1 MILSAEQ
8 SFTLRHPH
16 GQAAALAFVR
26 DPAAALA
33 GVRFLRG
40 LASDG
45 EQVWGEL
52 LVTVPLLGEVDLPF
66 RSEIVR
72 TPQGAELRPL
82 TLTGE
87 RAWVAVSGQATV
99 GQSTAGEGGEMAFAF
114 QFQAHLA
121 TPEAEGWGGAAFE
134 KMVQAAAGRTLERV
148 AKALPE
154 GLAAGL
160 PPA

>member
-26 DPAAALA
+26 EPAAALA

-40 LASDG
+40 LDSDG

-66 RSEIVR
+66 RSELVR
-72 TPQGAELRPL
+72 TAQGAELRPL

-87 RAWVAVSGQATV
+87 RAWVAVSGQATAAE
-99 GQSTAGEGGEMAFAF
+99 AGEMVFAF

-148 AKALPE
+148 AQALPE

-160 PPA
+160 PPV

>member
-1 MILSAEQ
+1 MILRAEQ
-8 SFTLRHPH
+8 TFRLRHPH
-16 GQAAALAFVR
+16 GQAAALAYVR

-45 EQVWGEL
+45 EQVRGEL

-66 RSEIVR
+66 CSDLVA

-82 TLTGE
+82 VLTGE
-87 RAWVAVSGQATV
+87 RAWVAVSGQA
-99 GQSTAGEGGEMAFAF
+99 AAEDGEMTFHF

>member
-1 MILSAEQ
+1 VILSAEQ

-26 DPAAALA
+26 EPAAALA

-40 LASDG
+40 LDSDG

-87 RAWVAVSGQATV
+87 RAWVAVSGQAT
-99 GQSTAGEGGEMAFAF
+99 AAEGGEMAFAF

>member
-26 DPAAALA
+26 EPAVALA

-40 LASDG
+40 LDSDG

-66 RSEIVR
+66 RSELVR
-72 TPQGAELRPL
+72 TAQGAELRPL

-87 RAWVAVSGQATV
+87 RAWVAVSGQAT
-99 GQSTAGEGGEMAFAF
+99 AAEGGEMAFAF

>member
-1 MILSAEQ
+1 MILRAEQ
-8 SFTLRHPH
+8 SFRLRHPH
-16 GQAAALAFVR
+16 GQAAALDFVR

-40 LASDG
+40 LGASG
-45 EQVWGEL
+45 AEVWGEL

-66 RSEIVR
+66 RSELRR
-72 TPQGAELRPL
+72 TPHGAELLPL
-82 TLTGE
+82 PLTGE
-87 RAWVAVSGQATV
+87 RAWVAVSGQAAA
-99 GQSTAGEGGEMAFAF
+99 GGAGEMTF
-114 QFQAHLA
+114 QFQFEAHLA

>member
-1 MILSAEQ
+1 MILRAEQ
-8 SFTLRHPH
+8 TFTLRHPH
-16 GQAAALAFVR
+16 GQAAALAFVQE
-26 DPAAALA
+26 PAAALA

-66 RSEIVR
+66 RSELVR

-87 RAWVAVSGQATV
+87 RAWVAVAGQA
-99 GQSTAGEGGEMAFAF
+99 SADEDGEMTFAF

-148 AKALPE
+148 ARALPE

>member
-26 DPAAALA
+26 EPAAALA

-40 LASDG
+40 LDSDG

-87 RAWVAVSGQATV
+87 RAWVAVSGQAT
-99 GQSTAGEGGEMAFAF
+99 AAEGGEMAFAF

>member
-26 DPAAALA
+26 EPAAALA

-40 LASDG
+40 LDSDG

-66 RSEIVR
+66 RSELVR
-72 TPQGAELRPL
+72 TAQGAELRPL

-87 RAWVAVSGQATV
+87 RAWVAVAGQA
-99 GQSTAGEGGEMAFAF
+99 SADEGGEMTFAF

-148 AKALPE
+148 AQALPE